1 MNEKVMV
8 VDDEPDIVRIVKI
21 ALELKNYS
29 VIEASSG
36 EECLEKLES
45 GEIPHLILLD
55 IMLPGINGYD
65 VYHKVK
71 EKFNKIKIALFSAKA
86 QTHDIEQ
93 GTTLDIVDH
102 ITKPFDPYELIER
115 VTKIFKNDI
124 STPPPLNSF
133 FQKKSKKII
142 LNLSFHNGKNI

>member
-1 MNEKVMV
+1 MNKKVMV

-29 VIEASSG
+29 VIEACSG

-45 GEIPHLILLD
+45 EIPDLILLD
-55 IMLPGINGYD
+55 IILPGISGYD

-71 EKFNKIKIALFSAKA
+71 EKFKKIKIALFSAKA
-86 QTHDIEQ
+86 QTHDIEK

-102 ITKPFDPYELIER
+102 ITKPFEPYELIER
-115 VTKIFKNDI
+115 VTNIFK
-124 STPPPLNSF
+124 
-133 FQKKSKKII
+133 K
-142 LNLSFHNGKNI
+142 

>member
-1 MNEKVMV
+1 MKKKVMV
-8 VDDEPDIVRIVKI
+8 VDDEPEICKIVKI

-29 VIEASSG
+29 VIETCSG

-55 IMLPGINGYD
+55 VMLPGMSGYD
-65 VYHKVK
+65 VYHKIK
-71 EKFNKIKIALFSAKA
+71 EKFKKIKIALFSAKA

-115 VTKIFKNDI
+115 VNNIFKKDI
-124 STPPPLNSF
+124 STPPPVKFIFSKEV
-133 FQKKSKKII
+133 QKNYS
-142 LNLSFHNGKNI
+142 